1 MLLRIVIHILN
12 HKNIHISQCSD
23 SYCSYNEMIIYI
35 TCVKSS
41 DIFLQSGSTPLH
53 AAASQRGNEQVTQSL
68 IKAGAD
74 VNATDE
80 VSYCSII
87 V

>member
-1 MLLRIVIHILN
+1 ML
-12 HKNIHISQCSD
+12 
-23 SYCSYNEMIIYI
+23 
-35 TCVKSS
+35 KSS
-41 DIFLQSGSTPLH
+41 DILLQSGSTPLH
-53 AAASQRGNEQVTQSL
+53 AASRRGNEQVIETL

-80 VSYCSII
+80 VSFYSIM

>member
-1 MLLRIVIHILN
+1 M
-12 HKNIHISQCSD
+12 
-23 SYCSYNEMIIYI
+23 IYI

-53 AAASQRGNEQVTQSL
+53 AAVEASWWGNKQVIEIL

-74 VNATDE
+74 FSATDK
-80 VSYCSII
+80 VSYYSII
-87 V
+87 VY

>member
-1 MLLRIVIHILN
+1 
-12 HKNIHISQCSD
+12 
-23 SYCSYNEMIIYI
+23 MIDI

-41 DIFLQSGSTPLH
+41 DIFLKSGSAPLH
-53 AAASQRGNEQVTQSL
+53 AAAAAFWWDNGQVIEIL

-80 VSYCSII
+80 VSYYSII